1 MKTLILA
8 VLIGLLSLV
17 TFHDAH
23 SATLKRMSIADAVK
37 NNIKVAGVETFYGE
51 IFLSADKDQKTNELM
66 KNDLIETHDGTIL
79 YPEEIEFVY
88 GKKDTNPSFITR
100 RPSIDF

>member
-23 SATLKRMSIADAVK
+23 SATLIANAVK